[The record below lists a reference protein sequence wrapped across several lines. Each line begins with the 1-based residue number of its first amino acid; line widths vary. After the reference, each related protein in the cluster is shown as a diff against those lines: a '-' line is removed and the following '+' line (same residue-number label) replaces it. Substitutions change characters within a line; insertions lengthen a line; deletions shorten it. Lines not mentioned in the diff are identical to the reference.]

1 VDDDVVVTEGVMRI
15 AYPGNVLKLMGH
27 AVDDTEAF
35 YLFETR
41 MCVMWPMDEEGRILG
56 EDTYTGDD
64 GFVDI
69 LERKLEPADLP
80 PI

>member
-1 VDDDVVVTEGVMRI
+1 
-15 AYPGNVLKLMGH
+15 
-27 AVDDTEAF
+27 
-35 YLFETR
+35 

-69 LERKLEPADLP
+69 LERKLDPADLP
-80 PI
+80 PS